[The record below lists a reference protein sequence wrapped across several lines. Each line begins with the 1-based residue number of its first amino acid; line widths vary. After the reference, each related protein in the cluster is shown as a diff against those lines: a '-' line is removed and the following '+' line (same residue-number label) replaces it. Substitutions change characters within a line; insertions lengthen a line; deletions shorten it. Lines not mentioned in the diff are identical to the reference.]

1 MTSVPPVPAVPAPPV
16 VPAVPSAAEGAAAEE
31 GRGGGFGARDGE
43 RDDKSKA
50 GDSPRLTLFRNEN
63 RM

>member
-1 MTSVPPVPAVPAPPV
+1 MTSVPAPP
-16 VPAVPSAAEGAAAEE
+16 AEGAAAEGAAAEGAAAAAEE

>member
-1 MTSVPPVPAVPAPPV
+1 MISVPAPPAVPA
-16 VPAVPSAAEGAAAEE
+16 AAEGAAEAAEAAAAAEE

>member
-1 MTSVPPVPAVPAPPV
+1 MTSVPAPPAVL
-16 VPAVPSAAEGAAAEE
+16 AAEGAEAAVAAEE